1 MPGLEEV
8 RAEKAR
14 RSLSDF
20 IRYGWHVL
28 EPTTPLTWNW
38 HMDAI
43 ALHVQAALEGWMAYQ
58 LWAQREQL
66 RADERPRE
74 TPESEFE
81 QLIQN
86 LLFNVPPGSAKSR
99 ILGVYTTPWMWL
111 RWPQWRALYLSTNPD
126 VALRDSVFCREVIE
140 SEWYQGWFR
149 PEWRLA
155 SDQNAKSF
163 YRNTEGGLRRAKG
176 YFAKITGDRYDAL
189 FIDDPNDP
197 EEAHSETIRKSTN
210 DRWTSTIYNRVND
223 LRSSLRVGI
232 QQRVHEDDW
241 SGHVMKEGTWEKV
254 IIPMKFEP
262 RRLDA
267 ARDGIPAKTSIG
279 WRDPRTEEGELMFP
293 GRFPKA
299 VVDAEEKRLG
309 SYGFAGQHQQ
319 RPSPD
324 EGGMLKR
331 KWWRF
336 WHLPGQPL
344 PPVQIRLADGSLHE
358 CPVVERPAKFDEVLQ
373 SWDMAFKDT
382 KASAFVAGQVWGR
395 KSADKFLLDQVRAK
409 LAFPRT
415 VAAVRDLS
423 AKWPLAAAKLVED
436 KANGPAVI
444 ASLQSEIA
452 GLIAVEP
459 DGSKEARAA
468 AVSPM
473 IESGNVYLPHP
484 MLFAW
489 VEAFIDECATFPNGA
504 YADQVD
510 AMTQALIRM
519 LQMLELTFF

>member
-1 MPGLEEV
+1 MV

-14 RSLSDF
+14 RSLPDF

-43 ALHVQAALEGWMAYQ
+43 ALHVQAAVEGWMEYQ
-58 LWAQREQL
+58 RWAQREQ
-66 RADERPRE
+66 ERDDTRPWE
-74 TPESEFE
+74 SPEPEYE
-81 QLIQN
+81 QLLQN
-86 LLFNVPPGSAKSR
+86 VLFNVPPGSAKSR
-99 ILGVYTTPWMWL
+99 IIGVFTTPWVWL
-111 RWPQWRALYLSTNPD
+111 HWPTWRALFLSTNPD

-140 SEWYQGWFR
+140 SDWYQSWFR
-149 PEWRLA
+149 PEWQLA
-155 SDQNAKSF
+155 ADQNAKSF

-189 FIDDPNDP
+189 FVDDPNDP
-197 EEAHSETIRKSTN
+197 QEAHSDTIRTSTN

-232 QQRVHEDDW
+232 QQRVYEDDW
-241 SGHVMKEGTWEKV
+241 SGHVMKEGTWERV
-254 IIPMKFEP
+254 IIPMKYEP

-267 ARDGIPAKTSIG
+267 ERDGIPRVTSIG
-279 WRDPRTEEGELMFP
+279 WSDPRTKEGELMFP
-293 GRFPKA
+293 ARFPKS
-299 VVDAEEKRLG
+299 VVEAEEKRLG

-319 RPSPD
+319 RPSPA

-331 KWWRF
+331 KFWRF

-344 PPVQIRLADGSLHE
+344 PPVQVRLADGSLHE
-358 CPVVERPAKFDEVLQ
+358 CPVVERPATFDEVLQ
-373 SWDMAFKDT
+373 SWDMSFKDT

-395 KSADKFLLDQVRAK
+395 KAADKFLLDQVRAK
-409 LAFPRT
+409 LDFTRT
-415 VAAVRDLS
+415 LEAVRDLS
-423 AKWPLAAAKLVED
+423 TKWPKAAAKLVED

-444 ASLQSEIA
+444 SALRSEIA

-468 AVSPM
+468 ACSPQ
-473 IESGNVYLPHP
+473 IEAGNVYLPHP
-484 MLFAW
+484 ALYAW

-504 YADQVD
+504 YKDQVD

-519 LQMLELTFF
+519 LQMLELTFY